1 MIIDNT
7 AIHFF
12 CHQIVWG
19 SFQNENT
26 KPSCSKL
33 HCIYSTYTHRDHP
46 LFMADSRGA
55 LGTTQAP
62 ILTMCPLF
70 LPSCPGDAALP
81 PVPGARLPPAGPGRG
96 SRAPAHPPGRQ
107 RLQPQVLRA
116 APIREY
122 PVAMLPPWA
131 DMISATRRG
140 FYFGIIEIPER
151 HISADETSL

>member
-1 MIIDNT
+1 MKIRSHLAPSYTSYTVPTLIAMT
-7 AIHFF
+7 PSSWLIPEERSVRHK
-12 CHQIVWG
+12 HQSSPCV
-19 SFQNENT
+19 
-26 KPSCSKL
+26 PCSSL
-33 HCIYSTYTHRDHP
+33 S
-46 LFMADSRGA
+46 
-55 LGTTQAP
+55 
-62 ILTMCPLF
+62 
-70 LPSCPGDAALP
+70 SCPGDAALP